1 MINKIR
7 ILMKMMKIQV
17 TRTQKFN
24 RIIKKKKLYKMDGLL
39 NIMTMMK
46 MMIYKII
53 IVMIILQKQKNLLK
67 VLFKAKIKMNIIHL
81 KTVFENIKY
90 KNKKIV

>member
-53 IVMIILQKQKNLLK
+53 IVMIIL
-67 VLFKAKIKMNIIHL
+67 
-81 KTVFENIKY
+81 
-90 KNKKIV
+90 